1 MVKRAVVII
10 LLGAFMLGGCAEQ
23 PYRESKI
30 RYQHPKWDDA
40 TIRKVAGRQV
50 EPGMTGEM
58 VRAALGI
65 PDVISREGDHEKW
78 GYAIKV
84 GDYQPR
90 EKLVFFVYLKY
101 GVVTR
106 TAGDRNKLKTL
117 SWYK

>member
-1 MVKRAVVII
+1 MIKIVIGI
-10 LLGAFMLGGCAEQ
+10 IFFGVLMLGGCSET
-23 PYRESKI
+23 PYRASKI

-40 TIRKVAGRQV
+40 TIQKVAKREV
-50 EPGMTGEM
+50 TPGMTGEM
-58 VRAALGI
+58 VRVALGI
-65 PDVISREGDHEKW
+65 PDVISREGDQEKW

-90 EKLVFFVYLKY
+90 EELVFFVYLEH

-106 TAGDRNKLKTL
+106 TSGDRNKLKTF